1 MALNVQGG
9 PPDRTF
15 GEIPMYKAIRFVI
28 KGVVPT
34 IMHNG
39 QTSDPLNRY
48 AKEMKKLTSKKTKT
62 DDDHLAVAKVEWF
75 AALYVDDKNRPC
87 WPGENIESM
96 IVAAARKTKLGIQAK
111 SAIIVDG
118 NIPLDY
124 EGPKNAEK
132 LWSYKPF
139 DKNPF
144 ISRVPVVVNR
154 SRVMRTRPIFT
165 DWSLTFTVHYLP
177 NMLTEDNVIEFIE
190 TAGTTIGLS
199 DWRPKYGRFHVM
211 SKDILTGSRSREETK
226 QESAEEGVTVEDPL
240 PQTAELNV
248 ATVETAAVSQ

>member
-1 MALNVQGG
+1 
-9 PPDRTF
+9 
-15 GEIPMYKAIRFVI
+15 MYKAIRFTI

-48 AKEMKKLTSKKTKT
+48 AKEMKKLTSKKIKT
-62 DDDHLAVAKVEWF
+62 DEDHLAVAKVEWF

-96 IVAAARKTKLGIQAK
+96 IVAAARKNKLGIQAK
-111 SAIIVDG
+111 SGIIVDG
-118 NIPLDY
+118 NTPIDY

-132 LWSYKPF
+132 LWSYKSF

-177 NMLTEDNVIEFIE
+177 TMLTEDQVIEFMEI
-190 TAGTTIGLS
+190 AGTTIGLS

-211 SKDILTGSRSREETK
+211 AKDILTGSRTREETK
-226 QESAEEGVTVEDPL
+226 QEPVVEEAAVEDPL
-240 PQTAELNV
+240 PQTAELNEV
-248 ATVETAAVSQ
+248 SAEPAAAIR